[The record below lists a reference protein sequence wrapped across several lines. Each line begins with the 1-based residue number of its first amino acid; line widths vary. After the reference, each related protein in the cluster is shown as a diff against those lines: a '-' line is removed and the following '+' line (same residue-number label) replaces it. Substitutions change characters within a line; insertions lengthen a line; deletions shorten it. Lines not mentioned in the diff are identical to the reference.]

1 MRRILIADD
10 EANMRWVL
18 ERTLSKAGYD
28 VETAE
33 DGQLAFDQA
42 LAERPDLVLVD
53 LKMPKLDGLSVLR
66 KLKEHYSDGLSVFN
80 TPSTKEKCPCP
91 FVLPSEGVSL
101 EKIEKSFLQQ
111 AMEQT
116 GGNQSQAAKRLGLS
130 RHAFLYRLEKYGID
144 PTGGFELS
152 RII

>member
-33 DGQLAFDQA
+33 DGQFAFDQA

-66 KLKEHYSDGLSVFN
+66 KLKEHYSDLMIVMMTSHG
-80 TPSTKEKCPCP
+80 STASAIDAMKAGAHDYLMKP
-91 FVLPSEGVSL
+91 FD
-101 EKIEKSFLQQ
+101 IEELLITISKAF
-111 AMEQT
+111 EVE
-116 GGNQSQAAKRLGLS
+116 RL
-130 RHAFLYRLEKYGID
+130 RE
-144 PTGGFELS
+144 
-152 RII
+152 